1 MKKVS
6 GRAIFPLILAIVL
19 LAGTVLLCVRYFVKA
34 GEWVT
39 FSGSPHVYT
48 GVNLD
53 GGIVTDRDGTL
64 LLDSTDGRTYSADAV
79 TRTATMHLLGDR
91 YGYIQAPL
99 LGSFADDMIGF
110 DKINGLYGAEGTE
123 ANAALTLSAAAQTAA
138 YQALGNY
145 HGTVGVYNYKTGEI
159 LCAVTSPS
167 YDPDNMPD
175 VDADTS
181 GAYEGVYVNR
191 FFQAAYTPGSIFKI
205 VTLAAAIETVP
216 DWESLTFT
224 CEGKTIIGGQE
235 IICEGVHGTI
245 TLKQALAHSCN
256 VAFGE
261 LAGKVGTKALME
273 YAEKLG
279 LSESF
284 ECDGIPVKAGTV
296 DLKDADAGD
305 LAWAGIG
312 QYTDQVNALTFMRA
326 MGRIAGGGTGAEPY
340 LMAKITRGEKTAYE
354 AKTETSSRALKAE
367 TAAKLTEYLRNNV
380 ATMYGDW
387 QFGGL
392 NVCAKSGTAE
402 HEGETAD
409 AMFAGF
415 CVDENCP
422 LAFVVFV
429 ENGGSGQRSGR
440 ADRRKGFAGLRCG
453 NQQINWGLTNAA
465 VLCMIMGLFREVT
478 RNGPG
483 FDRRL
488 ISGVVS
494 KWS

>member
-19 LAGTVLLCVRYFVKA
+19 LAGTVLLCVRYFAKA
-34 GEWVT
+34 DEWVT

-181 GAYEGVYVNR
+181 GAYDGVYVNR

-216 DWESLTFT
+216 DWENLTFT

-261 LAGKVGTKALME
+261 LAEKVGTKTLME

-326 MGRIAGGGTGAEPY
+326 MGRIAGGGTGADPY

-402 HEGETAD
+402 HEGKTAD

-429 ENGGSGQRSGR
+429 ENGGSGSAVAAPIAAKVLQVC
-440 ADRRKGFAGLRCG
+440 AAA
-453 NQQINWGLTNAA
+453 IN
-465 VLCMIMGLFREVT
+465 R
-478 RNGPG
+478 
-483 FDRRL
+483 
-488 ISGVVS
+488 
-494 KWS
+494 

>member
-19 LAGTVLLCVRYFVKA
+19 LAGTVLLCVRYFAKA
-34 GEWVT
+34 DEWVT

-53 GGIVTDRDGTL
+53 GGVVTDRDGTL

-181 GAYEGVYVNR
+181 GAYDGVYVNR

-312 QYTDQVNALTFMRA
+312 QYTDQVNALTFLRA

-429 ENGGSGQRSGR
+429 ENGGSGSAVAAPIAAKVLQVC
-440 ADRRKGFAGLRCG
+440 AAA
-453 NQQINWGLTNAA
+453 IN
-465 VLCMIMGLFREVT
+465 R
-478 RNGPG
+478 
-483 FDRRL
+483 
-488 ISGVVS
+488 
-494 KWS
+494 

>member
-19 LAGTVLLCVRYFVKA
+19 LAGTVLLCVRYFAKA
-34 GEWVT
+34 DEWVT

-53 GGIVTDRDGTL
+53 GGVVTDRDGTL
-64 LLDSTDGRTYSADAV
+64 LLDSTDGRIYSADAV

-123 ANAALTLSAAAQTAA
+123 ANATLTLSASAQTAA

-181 GAYEGVYVNR
+181 GAYDGVYVNR

-429 ENGGSGQRSGR
+429 ENGGSGS
-440 ADRRKGFAGLRCG
+440 AVAAPIAGKVLQVCAAA
-453 NQQINWGLTNAA
+453 IN
-465 VLCMIMGLFREVT
+465 R
-478 RNGPG
+478 
-483 FDRRL
+483 
-488 ISGVVS
+488 
-494 KWS
+494 

>member
-19 LAGTVLLCVRYFVKA
+19 LAGTVLLCVRYFAKA
-34 GEWVT
+34 DEWVT

-53 GGIVTDRDGTL
+53 GGVVTDRDGTL

-175 VDADTS
+175 VEADTS
-181 GAYEGVYVNR
+181 GAYDGVYVNR

-216 DWESLTFT
+216 DWENLTFT

-326 MGRIAGGGTGAEPY
+326 MGRIAGGDTGAEPY

-429 ENGGSGQRSGR
+429 ENGGSGSAVAAPIAAKVLQVC
-440 ADRRKGFAGLRCG
+440 AAA
-453 NQQINWGLTNAA
+453 IN
-465 VLCMIMGLFREVT
+465 R
-478 RNGPG
+478 
-483 FDRRL
+483 
-488 ISGVVS
+488 
-494 KWS
+494 

>member
-19 LAGTVLLCVRYFVKA
+19 LAGTVLLCVRYFAKA
-34 GEWVT
+34 DEWVT

-53 GGIVTDRDGTL
+53 GGVVNDRDGTL

-123 ANAALTLSAAAQTAA
+123 ANATLTLSASAQTAA

-181 GAYEGVYVNR
+181 GAYDGVYVNR

-216 DWESLTFT
+216 DWENLTFT

-429 ENGGSGQRSGR
+429 ENGGSGS
-440 ADRRKGFAGLRCG
+440 AV
-453 NQQINWGLTNAA
+453 AA
-465 VLCMIMGLFREVT
+465 PIAAKVLQVCAAAM
-478 RNGPG
+478 NG
-483 FDRRL
+483 
-488 ISGVVS
+488 
-494 KWS
+494 

>member
-53 GGIVTDRDGTL
+53 GGVVTDRDGTL
-64 LLDSTDGRTYSADAV
+64 LLDSTDGRTYSDDAA

-181 GAYEGVYVNR
+181 GVYDGVYVNR

-216 DWESLTFT
+216 DWENLTFT

-429 ENGGSGQRSGR
+429 ENGGSGSAVAAPIAAKVLQVC
-440 ADRRKGFAGLRCG
+440 AAA
-453 NQQINWGLTNAA
+453 IN
-465 VLCMIMGLFREVT
+465 R
-478 RNGPG
+478 
-483 FDRRL
+483 
-488 ISGVVS
+488 
-494 KWS
+494 

>member
-19 LAGTVLLCVRYFVKA
+19 LAGTVLLCVRYFAKA

-53 GGIVTDRDGTL
+53 GGVVTDRDGTL

-181 GAYEGVYVNR
+181 GAYDGVYVNR

-216 DWESLTFT
+216 DWENLTFT

-429 ENGGSGQRSGR
+429 ENGGSGS
-440 ADRRKGFAGLRCG
+440 AV
-453 NQQINWGLTNAA
+453 AA
-465 VLCMIMGLFREVT
+465 PVAAKVLQVCAAAM
-478 RNGPG
+478 NG
-483 FDRRL
+483 
-488 ISGVVS
+488 
-494 KWS
+494 

>member
-53 GGIVTDRDGTL
+53 GGVVTDRDGTL
-64 LLDSTDGRTYSADAV
+64 LLDSTDGRTYSDDAA

-110 DKINGLYGAEGTE
+110 DEINGLYGAEGTE

-181 GAYEGVYVNR
+181 GAYDGVYVNR

-216 DWESLTFT
+216 DWENLTFT

-402 HEGETAD
+402 HEGKTAD

-429 ENGGSGQRSGR
+429 ENGGSGS
-440 ADRRKGFAGLRCG
+440 AV
-453 NQQINWGLTNAA
+453 AA
-465 VLCMIMGLFREVT
+465 PIAAKVLQVCAAAM
-478 RNGPG
+478 NG
-483 FDRRL
+483 
-488 ISGVVS
+488 
-494 KWS
+494 

>member
-19 LAGTVLLCVRYFVKA
+19 LAGTALLCVRYFVKA

-53 GGIVTDRDGTL
+53 GGVVTDRDGTL

-181 GAYEGVYVNR
+181 GAYDGVYVNR

-216 DWESLTFT
+216 DWENLTFT

-429 ENGGSGQRSGR
+429 ENGGSGS
-440 ADRRKGFAGLRCG
+440 AV
-453 NQQINWGLTNAA
+453 AA
-465 VLCMIMGLFREVT
+465 PIAAKVLQVCAAELQ
-478 RNGPG
+478 
-483 FDRRL
+483 
-488 ISGVVS
+488 
-494 KWS
+494 

>member
-53 GGIVTDRDGTL
+53 GGVVTDRDGTL

-79 TRTATMHLLGDR
+79 MRTATMHLLGDR

-181 GAYEGVYVNR
+181 GAYDGVYVNR

-216 DWESLTFT
+216 DWENLTFT

-279 LSESF
+279 LTESF

-429 ENGGSGQRSGR
+429 ENGGSGSAVAAPIAAKVLQVC
-440 ADRRKGFAGLRCG
+440 AAA
-453 NQQINWGLTNAA
+453 IN
-465 VLCMIMGLFREVT
+465 R
-478 RNGPG
+478 
-483 FDRRL
+483 
-488 ISGVVS
+488 
-494 KWS
+494 

>member
-19 LAGTVLLCVRYFVKA
+19 LAGTVLLCVRYFAKA
-34 GEWVT
+34 DEWVT

-53 GGIVTDRDGTL
+53 GGVVTDRDGTL

-175 VDADTS
+175 VDADKS
-181 GAYEGVYVNR
+181 GAYDGVYVNR

-216 DWESLTFT
+216 DWENLTFT

-429 ENGGSGQRSGR
+429 ENGGSGS
-440 ADRRKGFAGLRCG
+440 AV
-453 NQQINWGLTNAA
+453 AA
-465 VLCMIMGLFREVT
+465 PIAAKVLQVCAAAM
-478 RNGPG
+478 NG
-483 FDRRL
+483 
-488 ISGVVS
+488 
-494 KWS
+494 

>member
-19 LAGTVLLCVRYFVKA
+19 LAGTVLLCVRYFAKA
-34 GEWVT
+34 DEWVT

-53 GGIVTDRDGTL
+53 GGVVTDRDGTL

-181 GAYEGVYVNR
+181 GAYDGVYVNR

-312 QYTDQVNALTFMRA
+312 QYIDQVNALTFMRA

-387 QFGGL
+387 QFSGL

-429 ENGGSGQRSGR
+429 ENGGSGSAVAAPIAAKVLQVC
-440 ADRRKGFAGLRCG
+440 AAA
-453 NQQINWGLTNAA
+453 IN
-465 VLCMIMGLFREVT
+465 R
-478 RNGPG
+478 
-483 FDRRL
+483 
-488 ISGVVS
+488 
-494 KWS
+494 

>member
-19 LAGTVLLCVRYFVKA
+19 LAGTVLLCVRYFAKA
-34 GEWVT
+34 DEWVT

-53 GGIVTDRDGTL
+53 GGVVTDRDGTL

-181 GAYEGVYVNR
+181 GAYDGVYVNR

-326 MGRIAGGGTGAEPY
+326 MGRIAGGGTGADPY

-429 ENGGSGQRSGR
+429 ENGGSGSAVAAPIAAKVLQVC
-440 ADRRKGFAGLRCG
+440 AAA
-453 NQQINWGLTNAA
+453 IN
-465 VLCMIMGLFREVT
+465 R
-478 RNGPG
+478 
-483 FDRRL
+483 
-488 ISGVVS
+488 
-494 KWS
+494 

>member
-53 GGIVTDRDGTL
+53 GGVVYDRDGTL

-145 HGTVGVYNYKTGEI
+145 HGTVGVYNYKNGEI

-181 GAYEGVYVNR
+181 GAYDGVYVNR

-216 DWESLTFT
+216 DWENLTFT

-402 HEGETAD
+402 HEGKTAD

-429 ENGGSGQRSGR
+429 ENGGSGS
-440 ADRRKGFAGLRCG
+440 AV
-453 NQQINWGLTNAA
+453 AA
-465 VLCMIMGLFREVT
+465 PVAAKVLQVCAAAM
-478 RNGPG
+478 NG
-483 FDRRL
+483 
-488 ISGVVS
+488 
-494 KWS
+494 

>member
-19 LAGTVLLCVRYFVKA
+19 LAGTVLLCVRYFAKA
-34 GEWVT
+34 DEWVT

-53 GGIVTDRDGTL
+53 GGVVTDRDGTL

-181 GAYEGVYVNR
+181 GAYDGVYVNR

-284 ECDGIPVKAGTV
+284 GCDGIPVKAGTV

-367 TAAKLTEYLRNNV
+367 TAAKMTEYLRNNV
-380 ATMYGDW
+380 ATIYGDG
-387 QFGGL
+387 QFSGL

-429 ENGGSGQRSGR
+429 ENGGSGS
-440 ADRRKGFAGLRCG
+440 AV
-453 NQQINWGLTNAA
+453 AA
-465 VLCMIMGLFREVT
+465 PIAAKVLQVCAAAM
-478 RNGPG
+478 NG
-483 FDRRL
+483 
-488 ISGVVS
+488 
-494 KWS
+494 

>member
-19 LAGTVLLCVRYFVKA
+19 LAGTVLLCVRYFAKA
-34 GEWVT
+34 DEWVT

-53 GGIVTDRDGTL
+53 GGVVTDRDGTL

-181 GAYEGVYVNR
+181 GAYDGVYVNR

-216 DWESLTFT
+216 DWENLTFT

-380 ATMYGDW
+380 ATMYGDG

-402 HEGETAD
+402 HEGKTAD

-429 ENGGSGQRSGR
+429 ENGGSGSAVAAPIAAKVLQVC
-440 ADRRKGFAGLRCG
+440 AAA
-453 NQQINWGLTNAA
+453 IN
-465 VLCMIMGLFREVT
+465 R
-478 RNGPG
+478 
-483 FDRRL
+483 
-488 ISGVVS
+488 
-494 KWS
+494 

>member
-19 LAGTVLLCVRYFVKA
+19 LAGTVLLCVRYFAKA
-34 GEWVT
+34 DEWVT

-53 GGIVTDRDGTL
+53 GGVVTDRDGTL
-64 LLDSTDGRTYSADAV
+64 LLDSTDGRTYSDDAA

-99 LGSFADDMIGF
+99 LGSFADYMIGF

-181 GAYEGVYVNR
+181 GAYDGVYVNR

-216 DWESLTFT
+216 DWENLTFT

-261 LAGKVGTKALME
+261 LAGEVGTKALME

-340 LMAKITRGEKTAYE
+340 LMAKITRGEKTVYE
-354 AKTETSSRALKAE
+354 AKTEMSSRALKAE
-367 TAAKLTEYLRNNV
+367 TAAKMTEYLRNNV
-380 ATMYGDW
+380 ATIYGDG
-387 QFGGL
+387 QFSGL

-429 ENGGSGQRSGR
+429 ENGGSGSAVAAPIAAKVLQVC
-440 ADRRKGFAGLRCG
+440 AAA
-453 NQQINWGLTNAA
+453 IN
-465 VLCMIMGLFREVT
+465 R
-478 RNGPG
+478 
-483 FDRRL
+483 
-488 ISGVVS
+488 
-494 KWS
+494 

>member
-19 LAGTVLLCVRYFVKA
+19 LAGTALLCVRYFAKA
-34 GEWVT
+34 DEWVT

-53 GGIVTDRDGTL
+53 GGVVTDRDGTL

-123 ANAALTLSAAAQTAA
+123 ANAALTLRAAAQTAA

-181 GAYEGVYVNR
+181 GAYDGVYVNR

-216 DWESLTFT
+216 DWENLTFT

-429 ENGGSGQRSGR
+429 ENGGSGSAVAAPIAAKVLQVC
-440 ADRRKGFAGLRCG
+440 AAA
-453 NQQINWGLTNAA
+453 IN
-465 VLCMIMGLFREVT
+465 R
-478 RNGPG
+478 
-483 FDRRL
+483 
-488 ISGVVS
+488 
-494 KWS
+494 

>member
-19 LAGTVLLCVRYFVKA
+19 LAGTVLLCVRYFAKA
-34 GEWVT
+34 DEWVT

-53 GGIVTDRDGTL
+53 GGVVTDRDGTL
-64 LLDSTDGRTYSADAV
+64 LLDSTDGRTYSTDAV

-181 GAYEGVYVNR
+181 GAYDGVYVNR

-216 DWESLTFT
+216 DWENLTFT
-224 CEGKTIIGGQE
+224 CEGKSIIGGQE

-402 HEGETAD
+402 HEGKTAD

-429 ENGGSGQRSGR
+429 ENGGSGS
-440 ADRRKGFAGLRCG
+440 AV
-453 NQQINWGLTNAA
+453 AA
-465 VLCMIMGLFREVT
+465 PIAAKVLQACAAAM
-478 RNGPG
+478 NG
-483 FDRRL
+483 
-488 ISGVVS
+488 
-494 KWS
+494 

>member
-19 LAGTVLLCVRYFVKA
+19 LAGTVLLCVRYFAKA
-34 GEWVT
+34 DEWVT

-53 GGIVTDRDGTL
+53 GGVVNDRDGTL

-181 GAYEGVYVNR
+181 GAYDGVYVNR

-216 DWESLTFT
+216 DWENLTFT

-429 ENGGSGQRSGR
+429 ENGGSGSAVAAPIAAKVLQVC
-440 ADRRKGFAGLRCG
+440 AAA
-453 NQQINWGLTNAA
+453 ING
-465 VLCMIMGLFREVT
+465 
-478 RNGPG
+478 
-483 FDRRL
+483 
-488 ISGVVS
+488 
-494 KWS
+494 

>member
-19 LAGTVLLCVRYFVKA
+19 LAGTALLCVRYFAKA
-34 GEWVT
+34 DEWVT

-53 GGIVTDRDGTL
+53 GGVVYDRDGTL

-175 VDADTS
+175 VEADTS
-181 GAYEGVYVNR
+181 GAYDGVYVNR

-216 DWESLTFT
+216 DWENLTFT

-429 ENGGSGQRSGR
+429 ENGGSGSAVAAPVAAKVLQVC
-440 ADRRKGFAGLRCG
+440 AAA
-453 NQQINWGLTNAA
+453 ING
-465 VLCMIMGLFREVT
+465 
-478 RNGPG
+478 
-483 FDRRL
+483 
-488 ISGVVS
+488 
-494 KWS
+494 

>member
-19 LAGTVLLCVRYFVKA
+19 LAGTVLLCVRYFAKA
-34 GEWVT
+34 DEWVT

-53 GGIVTDRDGTL
+53 GGVVTDRDGTL
-64 LLDSTDGRTYSADAV
+64 LLDSTDGRTYSADAA

-175 VDADTS
+175 VEADTS
-181 GAYEGVYVNR
+181 GAYDGVYVNR

-216 DWESLTFT
+216 DWENLTFT

-279 LSESF
+279 LSERF
-284 ECDGIPVKAGTV
+284 EWDGIPVKAGTV

-429 ENGGSGQRSGR
+429 ENGGSGSAVAAPVAAKVLQVC
-440 ADRRKGFAGLRCG
+440 AAA
-453 NQQINWGLTNAA
+453 ING
-465 VLCMIMGLFREVT
+465 
-478 RNGPG
+478 
-483 FDRRL
+483 
-488 ISGVVS
+488 
-494 KWS
+494 

>member
-19 LAGTVLLCVRYFVKA
+19 LAGTVLLCVRYFAKA
-34 GEWVT
+34 DEWVT

-53 GGIVTDRDGTL
+53 GGVVYDRDGTL

-123 ANAALTLSAAAQTAA
+123 ANAALTLSSAAQTAA

-181 GAYEGVYVNR
+181 GAYDGVYVNR

-216 DWESLTFT
+216 DWENLTFT

-261 LAGKVGTKALME
+261 LAEKVGTKALME

-340 LMAKITRGEKTAYE
+340 LMARITRGEKTAYE

-429 ENGGSGQRSGR
+429 ENGGSGS
-440 ADRRKGFAGLRCG
+440 AV
-453 NQQINWGLTNAA
+453 AA
-465 VLCMIMGLFREVT
+465 PIAAKVLQVCAAAM
-478 RNGPG
+478 NG
-483 FDRRL
+483 
-488 ISGVVS
+488 
-494 KWS
+494 

>member
-19 LAGTVLLCVRYFVKA
+19 LAGTVLLCVRYFAKA
-34 GEWVT
+34 DEWVT

-53 GGIVTDRDGTL
+53 GGVVTDRDGTL
-64 LLDSTDGRTYSADAV
+64 LLDSTDGRTYSDDAA

-175 VDADTS
+175 VEADTS
-181 GAYEGVYVNR
+181 GAYDGVYVNR

-216 DWESLTFT
+216 DWENLTFT

-340 LMAKITRGEKTAYE
+340 LMAKITRGEKTVYE
-354 AKTETSSRALKAE
+354 AKTEMSSRALKAE
-367 TAAKLTEYLRNNV
+367 TAAKMTEYLRNNV
-380 ATMYGDW
+380 ATIYGDG
-387 QFGGL
+387 QFSGL

-429 ENGGSGQRSGR
+429 ENGGSGSAVAAPIAAKVLQVC
-440 ADRRKGFAGLRCG
+440 AAA
-453 NQQINWGLTNAA
+453 IN
-465 VLCMIMGLFREVT
+465 R
-478 RNGPG
+478 
-483 FDRRL
+483 
-488 ISGVVS
+488 
-494 KWS
+494 

>member
-53 GGIVTDRDGTL
+53 GGVVTDRDGTL

-175 VDADTS
+175 VEADTS
-181 GAYEGVYVNR
+181 GAYDGVYVNR

-279 LSESF
+279 LTESF

-429 ENGGSGQRSGR
+429 ENGGSGSAVAAPIAAKVLQVC
-440 ADRRKGFAGLRCG
+440 AAA
-453 NQQINWGLTNAA
+453 IN
-465 VLCMIMGLFREVT
+465 R
-478 RNGPG
+478 
-483 FDRRL
+483 
-488 ISGVVS
+488 
-494 KWS
+494 

>member
-19 LAGTVLLCVRYFVKA
+19 LAGTVLLCVRYFAKA
-34 GEWVT
+34 DEWVT

-53 GGIVTDRDGTL
+53 GGVVTDRDGTL
-64 LLDSTDGRTYSADAV
+64 LLDSTDGRTYSDDAA

-181 GAYEGVYVNR
+181 GAYDGVYVNR

-216 DWESLTFT
+216 DWENLTFT

-261 LAGKVGTKALME
+261 LAGEVGTKALME

-340 LMAKITRGEKTAYE
+340 LMAKITRGEKTVYE
-354 AKTETSSRALKAE
+354 AKTEMSSRALKAE

-380 ATMYGDW
+380 ATMYGDG
-387 QFGGL
+387 QFSGL

-429 ENGGSGQRSGR
+429 ENGGSGSAVAAPIAAKVLQVC
-440 ADRRKGFAGLRCG
+440 AAA
-453 NQQINWGLTNAA
+453 IN
-465 VLCMIMGLFREVT
+465 R
-478 RNGPG
+478 
-483 FDRRL
+483 
-488 ISGVVS
+488 
-494 KWS
+494 

>member
-19 LAGTVLLCVRYFVKA
+19 LAGTVLLCVRYFAKA
-34 GEWVT
+34 DEWVT

-53 GGIVTDRDGTL
+53 GGVVTDRDGTL

-181 GAYEGVYVNR
+181 GAYDGVYVNR

-216 DWESLTFT
+216 DWENLTFT

-429 ENGGSGQRSGR
+429 ENGGSGS
-440 ADRRKGFAGLRCG
+440 AV
-453 NQQINWGLTNAA
+453 AA
-465 VLCMIMGLFREVT
+465 PIAAKVLQVCAAAM
-478 RNGPG
+478 NG
-483 FDRRL
+483 
-488 ISGVVS
+488 
-494 KWS
+494 

>member
-19 LAGTVLLCVRYFVKA
+19 LAGTVLLCVRYFAKA
-34 GEWVT
+34 DEWVT

-53 GGIVTDRDGTL
+53 GGVVTDRDGTL

-181 GAYEGVYVNR
+181 GAYDGVYVNR

-279 LSESF
+279 LTESF
-284 ECDGIPVKAGTV
+284 ECDGIPAKAGTV

-326 MGRIAGGGTGAEPY
+326 MGRIAGGGTGAVPY

-429 ENGGSGQRSGR
+429 ENGGSGSAVAAPIAAKVLQVC
-440 ADRRKGFAGLRCG
+440 AAA
-453 NQQINWGLTNAA
+453 IN
-465 VLCMIMGLFREVT
+465 R
-478 RNGPG
+478 
-483 FDRRL
+483 
-488 ISGVVS
+488 
-494 KWS
+494 

>member
-19 LAGTVLLCVRYFVKA
+19 LAGTVLLCVRYFAKA
-34 GEWVT
+34 DEWVT

-53 GGIVTDRDGTL
+53 GGVVTDRDGTL

-181 GAYEGVYVNR
+181 GAYDGVYVNR

-279 LSESF
+279 LTESF
-284 ECDGIPVKAGTV
+284 ACDGIPVKAGTV

-380 ATMYGDW
+380 ATMYGDG

-429 ENGGSGQRSGR
+429 ENGGSGSAVAAPVAAKVLQVC
-440 ADRRKGFAGLRCG
+440 AAA
-453 NQQINWGLTNAA
+453 IN
-465 VLCMIMGLFREVT
+465 R
-478 RNGPG
+478 
-483 FDRRL
+483 
-488 ISGVVS
+488 
-494 KWS
+494 

>member
-19 LAGTVLLCVRYFVKA
+19 LAGTVLLCVRYFAKA
-34 GEWVT
+34 DEWVT

-53 GGIVTDRDGTL
+53 GGVVTDRDGTL

-181 GAYEGVYVNR
+181 GAYDGIYVNR

-216 DWESLTFT
+216 DWENLTFT

-326 MGRIAGGGTGAEPY
+326 MGRIAGGGTGADPY

-429 ENGGSGQRSGR
+429 ENGGSGSAVAAPIAAKVLQVC
-440 ADRRKGFAGLRCG
+440 AAA
-453 NQQINWGLTNAA
+453 IN
-465 VLCMIMGLFREVT
+465 R
-478 RNGPG
+478 
-483 FDRRL
+483 
-488 ISGVVS
+488 
-494 KWS
+494 

>member
-19 LAGTVLLCVRYFVKA
+19 LAGTVLLCVRYFAKA
-34 GEWVT
+34 DEWVT

-53 GGIVTDRDGTL
+53 GGVVTDRDGTL

-181 GAYEGVYVNR
+181 GAYDGVYVNR

-216 DWESLTFT
+216 DWENLTFT

-261 LAGKVGTKALME
+261 LARKVGTKALME

-415 CVDENCP
+415 CGDENCP

-429 ENGGSGQRSGR
+429 ENGGSGS
-440 ADRRKGFAGLRCG
+440 AV
-453 NQQINWGLTNAA
+453 AA
-465 VLCMIMGLFREVT
+465 PIAAKVLQVCAAAM
-478 RNGPG
+478 NG
-483 FDRRL
+483 
-488 ISGVVS
+488 
-494 KWS
+494 

>member
-19 LAGTVLLCVRYFVKA
+19 LAGTVLLCVRYFAKA
-34 GEWVT
+34 DEWVT

-181 GAYEGVYVNR
+181 GAYDGVYVNR

-216 DWESLTFT
+216 DWENLTFT

-284 ECDGIPVKAGTV
+284 ECDGIPGKAGTV

-326 MGRIAGGGTGAEPY
+326 MGRIAGGGTGADPY

-429 ENGGSGQRSGR
+429 ENGGSGS
-440 ADRRKGFAGLRCG
+440 AV
-453 NQQINWGLTNAA
+453 AA
-465 VLCMIMGLFREVT
+465 PIAAKVLQVCAAAM
-478 RNGPG
+478 NG
-483 FDRRL
+483 
-488 ISGVVS
+488 
-494 KWS
+494 

>member
-1 MKKVS
+1 
-6 GRAIFPLILAIVL
+6 
-19 LAGTVLLCVRYFVKA
+19 
-34 GEWVT
+34 
-39 FSGSPHVYT
+39 
-48 GVNLD
+48 
-53 GGIVTDRDGTL
+53 
-64 LLDSTDGRTYSADAV
+64 
-79 TRTATMHLLGDR
+79 
-91 YGYIQAPL
+91 
-99 LGSFADDMIGF
+99 MIGF
-110 DKINGLYGAEGTE
+110 DKLNGLYGAEGTE

-175 VDADTS
+175 IDADTS
-181 GAYEGVYVNR
+181 GAYDGVYVNR

-326 MGRIAGGGTGAEPY
+326 MGRIAGGGTGAVPY

-367 TAAKLTEYLRNNV
+367 AAAKLTEYLRNNV

-429 ENGGSGQRSGR
+429 ENGGSGSAVAAPIAAKVLQVC
-440 ADRRKGFAGLRCG
+440 AAA
-453 NQQINWGLTNAA
+453 IN
-465 VLCMIMGLFREVT
+465 R
-478 RNGPG
+478 
-483 FDRRL
+483 
-488 ISGVVS
+488 
-494 KWS
+494 

>member
-53 GGIVTDRDGTL
+53 GGVVTDRDGTL

-181 GAYEGVYVNR
+181 GAYDGVYVNR

-340 LMAKITRGEKTAYE
+340 LMAKITRGEKAAYE
-354 AKTETSSRALKAE
+354 AKSETSSRALKAE

-402 HEGETAD
+402 HEGKTAD

-429 ENGGSGQRSGR
+429 ENGGSGS
-440 ADRRKGFAGLRCG
+440 AV
-453 NQQINWGLTNAA
+453 AA
-465 VLCMIMGLFREVT
+465 PIAAKVLQVCAAAM
-478 RNGPG
+478 NG
-483 FDRRL
+483 
-488 ISGVVS
+488 
-494 KWS
+494 

>member
-19 LAGTVLLCVRYFVKA
+19 LAGTVLLCVRYFAKA
-34 GEWVT
+34 DEWVT

-53 GGIVTDRDGTL
+53 GGVVTDRDGTL
-64 LLDSTDGRTYSADAV
+64 LLDSTDGRTYSDDAA

-181 GAYEGVYVNR
+181 GAYDGVYVNR

-216 DWESLTFT
+216 DWENLTFT

-429 ENGGSGQRSGR
+429 ENGGSGS
-440 ADRRKGFAGLRCG
+440 AV
-453 NQQINWGLTNAA
+453 AA
-465 VLCMIMGLFREVT
+465 PIAAKVLQVCAAAM
-478 RNGPG
+478 NG
-483 FDRRL
+483 
-488 ISGVVS
+488 
-494 KWS
+494 

>member
-53 GGIVTDRDGTL
+53 GGVVTDRDGTL
-64 LLDSTDGRTYSADAV
+64 LLDSTDGRTYSDDAA

-181 GAYEGVYVNR
+181 GAYDGVYVNR

-326 MGRIAGGGTGAEPY
+326 MGRIAGGGTGAVPY
-340 LMAKITRGEKTAYE
+340 LMAKITRGDKTAYE

-367 TAAKLTEYLRNNV
+367 TAARLTEYLRNNV

-429 ENGGSGQRSGR
+429 ENGGSGSAVAAPIAAKVLQVC
-440 ADRRKGFAGLRCG
+440 AAA
-453 NQQINWGLTNAA
+453 IN
-465 VLCMIMGLFREVT
+465 R
-478 RNGPG
+478 
-483 FDRRL
+483 
-488 ISGVVS
+488 
-494 KWS
+494 

>member
-19 LAGTVLLCVRYFVKA
+19 LAGTVLLCVRYFAKA
-34 GEWVT
+34 DEWVT

-53 GGIVTDRDGTL
+53 GGVVTDRDGTL
-64 LLDSTDGRTYSADAV
+64 LLDSTDGRTYSDDAA

-181 GAYEGVYVNR
+181 GAYDGVYVNR

-216 DWESLTFT
+216 DWENLTFT

-261 LAGKVGTKALME
+261 LAGEVGTKALME

-340 LMAKITRGEKTAYE
+340 LMAKITRGEKTVYE
-354 AKTETSSRALKAE
+354 AKTEMSSRALKAE
-367 TAAKLTEYLRNNV
+367 TAAKMTEYLRNNV
-380 ATMYGDW
+380 ATIYGDG
-387 QFGGL
+387 QFSGL

-429 ENGGSGQRSGR
+429 ENGGSGSAVAAPIAAKVLQVC
-440 ADRRKGFAGLRCG
+440 AAA
-453 NQQINWGLTNAA
+453 IN
-465 VLCMIMGLFREVT
+465 R
-478 RNGPG
+478 
-483 FDRRL
+483 
-488 ISGVVS
+488 
-494 KWS
+494 

>member
-19 LAGTVLLCVRYFVKA
+19 LAGTALLCVRYFVKA

-53 GGIVTDRDGTL
+53 GGVVTDRDGTL
-64 LLDSTDGRTYSADAV
+64 LLDSTDGRNYSADAA

-99 LGSFADDMIGF
+99 LGSFADYMIGF

-123 ANAALTLSAAAQTAA
+123 AKASLTLSAAAQTAA
-138 YQALGNY
+138 YQALGSY

-175 VDADTS
+175 VEADTS
-181 GAYEGVYVNR
+181 GTYDGVYVNR
-191 FFQAAYTPGSIFKI
+191 FFQATYTPGSIFKI

-216 DWESLTFT
+216 DWENLTFT

-261 LAGKVGTKALME
+261 LAGKVGAKTLME
-273 YAEKLG
+273 YAGKLG
-279 LSESF
+279 LTESF
-284 ECDGIPVKAGTV
+284 ACDGILVKAGTLA
-296 DLKDADAGD
+296 LKDADTGD

-326 MGRIAGGGTGAEPY
+326 MGRIAGGGEGAEPY
-340 LMAKITRGEKTAYE
+340 LMAEIKRGEKTVYA
-354 AKTETSSRALKAE
+354 AKAETSSRALKAE

-402 HEGETAD
+402 HEGAAAD

-415 CVDENCP
+415 CVDEDYP

-429 ENGGSGQRSGR
+429 ENGGSGS
-440 ADRRKGFAGLRCG
+440 AV
-453 NQQINWGLTNAA
+453 AA
-465 VLCMIMGLFREVT
+465 PIAAKVLQACAAAM
-478 RNGPG
+478 NG
-483 FDRRL
+483 
-488 ISGVVS
+488 
-494 KWS
+494 